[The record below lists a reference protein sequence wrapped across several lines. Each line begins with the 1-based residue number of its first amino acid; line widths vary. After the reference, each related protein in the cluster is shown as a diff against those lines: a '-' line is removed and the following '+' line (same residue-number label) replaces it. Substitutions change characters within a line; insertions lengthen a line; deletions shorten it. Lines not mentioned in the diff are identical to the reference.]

1 MVGPDTEEGT
11 GVSADVFVPGGAPAA
26 GVVSTKYN
34 IEITMRFI

>member
-11 GVSADVFVPGGAPAA
+11 GVSAGVFVPAAAPAD
-26 GVVSTKYN
+26 GVVSRKYN